1 MATTNTAAP
10 PQAELDAGIAN
21 GTGMDELMAD
31 AKKRGLEEEI
41 SRLTDNH
48 RVYTD
53 AAGGKL
59 SFIPIDWKKPGLRV
73 LDSATAD
80 GIWLQDLRK
89 QAGPAAEQ
97 QTFIGTDLVE
107 ALFPNP
113 RPDGIEFYKQ
123 SITEA
128 WPVEWHESFDV
139 VHQRQVLGFC
149 GNFALEQAVANLC
162 ALAKPGGWVELV
174 ELDCDQSLLGEGTV
188 AREFFQLLEQIW
200 IIKKM
205 GGNFGPNLKD
215 WMEAAGL
222 EDVQVDVLACK
233 VGAKAKPELKEA
245 SINGAAGAG
254 PMIVA
259 MARTLPEL
267 QGFSSE
273 QLDTLDTRVRQELS
287 EKGCEF
293 QSFAVRGRVPAG
305 GLKPKSKD

>member
-1 MATTNTAAP
+1 M
-10 PQAELDAGIAN
+10 
-21 GTGMDELMAD
+21 
-31 AKKRGLEEEI
+31 
-41 SRLTDNH
+41 
-48 RVYTD
+48 
-53 AAGGKL
+53 
-59 SFIPIDWKKPGLRV
+59 
-73 LDSATAD
+73 
-80 GIWLQDLRK
+80 
-89 QAGPAAEQ
+89 
-97 QTFIGTDLVE
+97 
-107 ALFPNP
+107 
-113 RPDGIEFYKQ
+113 
-123 SITEA
+123 
-128 WPVEWHESFDV
+128 
-139 VHQRQVLGFC
+139 LGFC

-259 MARTLPEL
+259 MARSKFLIARPFSLLRLTSGSALPEL
-267 QGFSSE
+267 QGFSPE
-273 QLDTLDTRVRQELS
+273 QLDTLDARVRQELS

-305 GLKPKSKD
+305 GLKPKSKE